1 MGVELTGD
9 DFEICF
15 VGRVVRFVDE
25 IDFGD
30 RGGEDENDFYGFG
43 LDG

>member
-1 MGVELTGD
+1 MGAELTGD
-9 DFEICF
+9 DLEICF
-15 VGRVVRFVDE
+15 VGRAARLADE

-30 RGGEDENDFYGFG
+30 RGGEDEDDSHGFG